1 MCIVVMGVIVVLL
14 TVRVKQN
21 IVTTALICC
30 FLKKKLGTPSVWR
43 ALIYVNY
50 FEVNN

>member
-21 IVTTALICC
+21 IVTPVLICC

-43 ALIYVNY
+43 ALICINC

>member
-21 IVTTALICC
+21 IVTRVLICC

-43 ALIYVNY
+43 ALICINC

>member
-1 MCIVVMGVIVVLL
+1 MRIVVMGVIVVLL

-21 IVTTALICC
+21 IVTRVLICC

-43 ALIYVNY
+43 ALICINC

>member
-1 MCIVVMGVIVVLL
+1 MHIVVMGVIVVLL

-21 IVTTALICC
+21 IVTPVLICC
-30 FLKKKLGTPSVWR
+30 FLKKKLGAPSVWR
-43 ALIYVNY
+43 ALIYVDY

>member
-21 IVTTALICC
+21 IVTPVLICC
-30 FLKKKLGTPSVWR
+30 FLKKKLSAPSVWR

>member
-1 MCIVVMGVIVVLL
+1 MHIVVMGVIVVLL

-21 IVTTALICC
+21 IVTRVLICC

-43 ALIYVNY
+43 ALICINC

>member
-21 IVTTALICC
+21 IVTRVLICC
-30 FLKKKLGTPSVWR
+30 FLKKIRHAKCLAR
-43 ALIYVNY
+43 LDLHQL
-50 FEVNN
+50 F

>member
-1 MCIVVMGVIVVLL
+1 MGVIVVLL

-21 IVTTALICC
+21 IVTRVLICC

-43 ALIYVNY
+43 ALICINC

>member
-21 IVTTALICC
+21 IVTPALICC
-30 FLKKKLGTPSVWR
+30 FLKKKLGAPSVCR